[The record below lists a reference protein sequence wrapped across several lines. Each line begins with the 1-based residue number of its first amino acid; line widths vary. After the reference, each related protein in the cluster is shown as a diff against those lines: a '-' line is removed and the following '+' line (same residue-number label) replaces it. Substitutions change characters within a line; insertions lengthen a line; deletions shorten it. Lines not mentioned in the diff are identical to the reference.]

1 MKKPVPPG
9 CPETPIPC
17 ATGGLLAILTRPW
30 TMHILWVLGHDGPT
44 RFGVLRRKTT
54 GISSRVLAER
64 LRMLEARGFVYRQ
77 YEATIPQA
85 EWTRCGRFCSN
96 SIAWPGFGTKK
107 IAAPGVC
114 LPKRKCQR
122 KIEPRIATHLHSDM
136 NRSRRARHRRS
147 NRKNTSEGVLN
158 NCLRH

>member
-1 MKKPVPPG
+1 MMVHPNKMKKTAPPG

-64 LRMLEARGFVYRQ
+64 LRMLEARGFVYRK
-77 YEATIPQA
+77 YEATIPA
-85 EWTRCGRFCSN
+85 SVTYGLTSRNDEMR
-96 SIAWPGFGTKK
+96 PGLHQLRPP
-107 IAAPGVC
+107 AAVWDDDD
-114 LPKRKCQR
+114 
-122 KIEPRIATHLHSDM
+122 A
-136 NRSRRARHRRS
+136 
-147 NRKNTSEGVLN
+147 
-158 NCLRH
+158 

>member
-1 MKKPVPPG
+1 MAHPKRMKKTAPPG

-64 LRMLEARGFVYRQ
+64 LRMLEARGLVYRK
-77 YEATIPQA
+77 YEATIPPAVTYGLTSRMDEMRPVLEQLDRLA
-85 EWTRCGRFCSN
+85 GIWYEEDRRAGRL
-96 SIAWPGFGTKK
+96 
-107 IAAPGVC
+107 PGVEAPE
-114 LPKRKCQR
+114 LPDAEVTAKDS
-122 KIEPRIATHLHSDM
+122 P
-136 NRSRRARHRRS
+136 SR
-147 NRKNTSEGVLN
+147 
-158 NCLRH
+158 

>member
-1 MKKPVPPG
+1 MNAMAKKGKQSAPSG

-64 LRMLEARGFVYRQ
+64 LRMLEARGFVYRK
-77 YEATIPQA
+77 YEATIPPAVTYGLTSRMDEMRAVLAQLDRLA
-85 EWTRCGRFCSN
+85 GIWYE
-96 SIAWPGFGTKK
+96 
-107 IAAPGVC
+107 
-114 LPKRKCQR
+114 
-122 KIEPRIATHLHSDM
+122 ED
-136 NRSRRARHRRS
+136 RRAGRLPGGEAPELPAAGG
-147 NRKNTSEGVLN
+147 NDE
-158 NCLRH
+158 

>member
-1 MKKPVPPG
+1 MVVPNKFKKPVPAG

-64 LRMLEARGFVYRQ
+64 LRMLEPPGFVYRKS
-77 YEATIPQA
+77 EATIPPAVTYGLTSRMDEMRPVLEQLDQLARSWYEEDQRAGKLPAPA
-85 EWTRCGRFCSN
+85 E
-96 SIAWPGFGTKK
+96 PG
-107 IAAPGVC
+107 
-114 LPKRKCQR
+114 
-122 KIEPRIATHLHSDM
+122 
-136 NRSRRARHRRS
+136 N
-147 NRKNTSEGVLN
+147 
-158 NCLRH
+158 

>member
-1 MKKPVPPG
+1 MEHPSKMKKPVPPG

-64 LRMLEARGFVYRQ
+64 LRMLEARGFVYRK
-77 YEATIPQA
+77 YEATIPPA
-85 EWTRCGRFCSN
+85 GSFCLAN
-96 SIAWPGFGTKK
+96 PGEEMGPVFGDRHLLLRGWFTEKRDVL
-107 IAAPGVC
+107 GV
-114 LPKRKCQR
+114 P
-122 KIEPRIATHLHSDM
+122 
-136 NRSRRARHRRS
+136 SRH
-147 NRKNTSEGVLN
+147 V
-158 NCLRH
+158 

>member
-1 MKKPVPPG
+1 MVHPSKMKKPVPPG

-64 LRMLEARGFVYRQ
+64 LRMLEARGFVYRK
-77 YEATIPQA
+77 YEATIPPA
-85 EWTRCGRFCSN
+85 
-96 SIAWPGFGTKK
+96 
-107 IAAPGVC
+107 V
-114 LPKRKCQR
+114 
-122 KIEPRIATHLHSDM
+122 DYV
-136 NRSRRARHRRS
+136 RANTVGERRS
-147 NRKNTSEGVLN
+147 LLVE
-158 NCLRH
+158 HEQ

>member
-1 MKKPVPPG
+1 MAHPRKMPRTVPPG

-64 LRMLEARGFVYRQ
+64 LRMLEARGFVYRK
-77 YEATIPQA
+77 YEPTIPPAVTYGLTSRMDEMRPVLEQLDRLA
-85 EWTRCGRFCSN
+85 GIWYEEDRRAGRL
-96 SIAWPGFGTKK
+96 
-107 IAAPGVC
+107 PGVEAPE
-114 LPKRKCQR
+114 LPDA
-122 KIEPRIATHLHSDM
+122 EVAAEDSP
-136 NRSRRARHRRS
+136 SR
-147 NRKNTSEGVLN
+147 
-158 NCLRH
+158 